1 MKKILDSRRHSR
13 INFAHEQLLNVK
25 EEERKASLAK
35 SECEEK
41 IQLLMEELEAKQ
53 KEQESLNEDMVS
65 SAKKA
70 RFIEEQIKRRK
81 AALSKKNPRSDKG
94 LEVIDLR
101 KRYDVDEEESDLH
114 NSDLINEE
122 LDEKLIETIRK
133 VIREEIRTEMAAQ
146 IAPLRDIMNEFKAE
160 NKRTCICKN
169 TETEAET
176 MSQTVDHARSM
187 LPLDKDEHVEE
198 VLRNKEIRRA
208 VALLTK
214 ELPFEENKFQRI
226 SMIRKFLFADSY
238 LLTRN
243 FKWPVG
249 RESIRPLL
257 LDIFDVLQDSLA
269 EDGISDLKKFIFR
282 FKSSINSNNHYRK
295 RSTKHEGHL
304 SPFSEKYNIDTEV
317 DDAAAAVTNPM
328 FPGEEVILADM
339 VDLNKIDIERTPEE
353 HRITPE
359 RRRAGKRRRVKQ
371 NPNPS
376 LLVSMT
382 TWSTLG
388 NMSPRSTLRE
398 KCRVHEKWS

>member
-35 SECEEK
+35 SECEER

-70 RFIEEQIKRRK
+70 RYLEEQIKRRK
-81 AALSKKNPRSDKG
+81 AALSKKNLKPDNGFDTK
-94 LEVIDLR
+94 VQR
-101 KRYDVDEEESDLH
+101 KRYDVDEESDLH

-146 IAPLRDIMNEFKAE
+146 IAPLKDIINEFKAE
-160 NKRTCICKN
+160 NKRTCMCKN

-176 MSQTVDHARSM
+176 MSQTVEDHARSM

-226 SMIRKFLFADSY
+226 SMIRKYLFADSY

-269 EDGISDLKKFIFR
+269 EDGISNLKIFTFK
-282 FKSSINSNNHYRK
+282 FKSSMQNSSNWYRK
-295 RSTKHEGHL
+295 KSTKYEGHL

-328 FPGEEVILADM
+328 FSGEEVILADM
-339 VDLNKIDIERTPEE
+339 VDLNKMDIERVPEE
-353 HRITPE
+353 ELDITPE
-359 RRRAGKRRRVKQ
+359 RRRGKRRRVKMETESQ
-371 NPNPS
+371 S
-376 LLVSMT
+376 R
-382 TWSTLG
+382 
-388 NMSPRSTLRE
+388 SPRVDDDLVNIGEDESAQYSEGEMPTA
-398 KCRVHEKWS
+398 

>member
-35 SECEEK
+35 SECEER
-41 IQLLMEELEAKQ
+41 IRLLMEELEAKQ

-70 RFIEEQIKRRK
+70 RYLEEQIKRRK
-81 AALSKKNPRSDKG
+81 AALSKKNLKPDNGFDPK
-94 LEVIDLR
+94 VQR
-101 KRYDVDEEESDLH
+101 KRYDVDEESNLQ
-114 NSDLINEE
+114 NSELINEE

-133 VIREEIRTEMAAQ
+133 VIREEIRTELAAQ
-146 IAPLRDIMNEFKAE
+146 IAPLKDIINEFKAE
-160 NKRTCICKN
+160 NKRTCMCKN

-176 MSQTVDHARSM
+176 MSQTVEDHARSM

-243 FKWPVG
+243 FRWPVG

-269 EDGISDLKKFIFR
+269 EDGISNLKKFIFR
-282 FKSSINSNNHYRK
+282 FKSSLTNSSNHYRK
-295 RSTKHEGHL
+295 KSSTKYEGHI
-304 SPFSEKYNIDTEV
+304 SPFSEKFNIDTEV
-317 DDAAAAVTNPM
+317 DDAAATVTNSM
-328 FPGEEVILADM
+328 FSGEEVILADM
-339 VDLNKIDIERTPEE
+339 VDLNKTDIERVNEE
-353 HRITPE
+353 HPITPE
-359 RRRAGKRRRVKQ
+359 RRRGKRRRVKMETESQ
-371 NPNPS
+371 S
-376 LLVSMT
+376 Q
-382 TWSTLG
+382 
-388 NMSPRSTLRE
+388 SPRVDDDMVNIREDESTQYFE
-398 KCRVHEKWS
+398 AEMPPA